1 MCCDRRAGLRL
12 YGEVGPLRMV
22 LCEQADGLA
31 TYEVKAGC
39 IRVPRQVERPGER
52 AAECLTSMHD
62 EPGPT
67 PTAHTRSRASLSYV
81 LRGVAPHAANSP
93 KQTTQSTD
101 LLRGSASLTL
111 AQP

>member
-39 IRVPRQVERPGER
+39 IRVLRQGRSQNASVPSYDRVD
-52 AAECLTSMHD
+52 A
-62 EPGPT
+62 
-67 PTAHTRSRASLSYV
+67 TAKSLALYCISRVATEQASLEEGGPE
-81 LRGVAPHAANSP
+81 LRVAPAFS
-93 KQTTQSTD
+93 
-101 LLRGSASLTL
+101 
-111 AQP
+111 